1 MQTRYPLISVV
12 IPCYN
17 YGHYLGE
24 SLSSV
29 LNQTYKNLE
38 IVCVNDGSTDNTDEA
53 IKPFLHDPRVRYMK
67 QENAGQAK
75 ARNVGIRNSSGS
87 LIAFLDADD
96 KWEEDKL
103 EKQVPLFGDE
113 KVGVVYSRSR
123 FMGPEGEKLDLET
136 TGRYVQPCAGYVA
149 QQLFCDNFVPF
160 SSCVI
165 RREALEKVGLFSTSA
180 EPSEDWDLLLR
191 ASVYYNFAYIDEPL
205 LVYRRGHFGQVSSN
219 TERVYTAQNLIRQ
232 KFLDAHPNIVPGS
245 IIRNAMMH
253 RYLSRG
259 YTYED
264 TSLKESARYY
274 GKAFMTKPLS
284 PGVYKGICRMVL
296 KSLRP
301 FLRFDKSARQFP
313 GNRDS

>member
-1 MQTRYPLISVV
+1 MQTSSSLISVV

-17 YGHYLGE
+17 YGRYLDV
-24 SLSSV
+24 SISSV

-53 IKPFLHDPRVRYMK
+53 IKPFLHDPRVKYMK

-103 EKQVPLFGDE
+103 EKQIPLFGDE
-113 KVGVVYSRSR
+113 KVGVVYSRSG
-123 FMGPEGEKLDLET
+123 FMGPEGEKLDLEM
-136 TGRYVQPCAGYVA
+136 TGRYVRPCAGYVT

-165 RREALEKVGLFSTSA
+165 RREALEKVGLFSKSLDL
-180 EPSEDWDLLLR
+180 SEDWDLLLR
-191 ASVYYNFAYIDEPL
+191 ISVHYNFAYVDEPL
-205 LVYRRGHFGQVSSN
+205 LVYRTGHFGQISSN
-219 TERVYTAQNLIRQ
+219 MERVYASQNVIRQ
-232 KFLDAHPNIVPGS
+232 NFLDAHPSLVPEATV
-245 IIRNAMMH
+245 RNAMMH

-259 YTYED
+259 YAYEIKN
-264 TSLKESARYY
+264 LKESARYY
-274 GKAFMTKPLS
+274 GKAFMTKPYS
-284 PGVYKGICRMVL
+284 PDVYKGLCRMLL
-296 KSLRP
+296 KNL
-301 FLRFDKSARQFP
+301 FLFFPFDKPTRQFP
-313 GNRDS
+313 DNRDC